1 MNILVQQRN
10 NPRVS
15 SYILFAL
22 ILRDL
27 RLLAR
32 ASCYKAT
39 CILLRFHVYPATQS
53 GHISKL
59 AYHLNS
65 LPVLPVTRPCK
76 KRPVVGTGQLW
87 KSGESTALPAP
98 LAERRSPRLMLQMR
112 IIRKTAARIRSRP
125 SQGFYG

>member
-15 SYILFAL
+15 CYILFAL

-53 GHISKL
+53 GLISQL

-65 LPVLPVTRPCK
+65 VPVLPVARPCK
-76 KRPVVGTGQLW
+76 KRPLVGTGQLW
-87 KSGESTALPAP
+87 KSGKTTALPAP
-98 LAERRSPRLMLQMR
+98 LAERRMPTVTLQMGH
-112 IIRKTAARIRSRP
+112 
-125 SQGFYG
+125 Q